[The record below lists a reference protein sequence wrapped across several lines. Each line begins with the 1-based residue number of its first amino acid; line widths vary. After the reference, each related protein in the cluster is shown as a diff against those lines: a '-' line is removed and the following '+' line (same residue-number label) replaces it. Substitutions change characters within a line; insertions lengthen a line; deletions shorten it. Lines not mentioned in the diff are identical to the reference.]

1 MEMDDNAA
9 ADPADIP
16 INIVPNHSNDPDV
29 IDPLEEYY
37 PTKEYARTA
46 LKRERYAKRTNG
58 DELFHPDNPR
68 YATFTVE
75 INGQEHIVEYVPVR
89 EDKSPILMHD
99 DKNNFIYPFDLTA
112 NEPIFQV
119 DSDRNEIYFKEGEK
133 EMCPYTKEGIPI
145 YAKLNT
151 RDEYVP
157 TEQDIPYYAEDI
169 YGNQHYP
176 KTAEEH
182 EYYIWIGSIYA
193 KNAEKKEIYPKV
205 KDGNDKPTFT
215 NTGVQYAKDDDGNEY
230 YPEMADGSEKM
241 HGRFAYEIGNVLKY
255 PLNKNKLPEY
265 PKDPAT
271 EDEVYYID
279 PKTSLLVI
287 GRDGNG
293 DQVYANRKNGDQYY
307 PGFGIYAVTKE
318 DLPLYAFSGKG
329 EIIFRKTVEGN
340 EYYLVDET
348 DDGIFLHG
356 QKLLP
361 RYAKDI
367 NNNEIYPILTITSDL
382 GTYSSTEVT
391 IGGKYAVWNNKPYY
405 PMDAYDNEYI
415 IHKKDSNKNLDEKVS
430 FPNSYPIT
438 NDKFVIVPNVNNNPY
453 ILTNGVSHL
462 TNKNIIGK
470 LYRDTLQYHDFITDV
485 IALRNSRGSKNVQM
499 FTCRINNTGNKKQ
512 TIPSG

>member
-1 MEMDDNAA
+1 MLIKPDKVPKRKGDVVVESTESKLSRMEMDDNAA

-119 DSDRNEIYFKEGEK
+119 DSDKNEIYFKEGEK

-157 TEQDIPYYAEDI
+157 TDQDIPYYAEDI

-182 EYYIWIGSIYA
+182 EYYIWIGNEQKPAKKVGDIPFYA
-193 KNAEKKEIYPKV
+193 KTKDGDEFYPK
-205 KDGNDKPTFT
+205 
-215 NTGVQYAKDDDGNEY
+215 
-230 YPEMADGSEKM
+230 
-241 HGRFAYEIGNVLKY
+241 RI
-255 PLNKNKLPEY
+255 
-265 PKDPAT
+265 
-271 EDEVYYID
+271 
-279 PKTSLLVI
+279 
-287 GRDGNG
+287 
-293 DQVYANRKNGDQYY
+293 
-307 PGFGIYAVTKE
+307 
-318 DLPLYAFSGKG
+318 
-329 EIIFRKTVEGN
+329 
-340 EYYLVDET
+340 
-348 DDGIFLHG
+348 
-356 QKLLP
+356 
-361 RYAKDI
+361 
-367 NNNEIYPILTITSDL
+367 
-382 GTYSSTEVT
+382 
-391 IGGKYAVWNNKPYY
+391 
-405 PMDAYDNEYI
+405 
-415 IHKKDSNKNLDEKVS
+415 VS
-430 FPNSYPIT
+430 
-438 NDKFVIVPNVNNNPY
+438 
-453 ILTNGVSHL
+453 
-462 TNKNIIGK
+462 
-470 LYRDTLQYHDFITDV
+470 
-485 IALRNSRGSKNVQM
+485 
-499 FTCRINNTGNKKQ
+499 
-512 TIPSG
+512 